1 MRSITLMRA
10 AKIGY
15 IAISAVMCAFGILLA
30 AQPDFSVSAI
40 GVICGV
46 VLIVF
51 GAVKL
56 TGFFSKDLYRLAFQC
71 DLAFGILLIALGTV
85 MLVRPENTINFI
97 CGVLGISILADGL
110 FKIQIAVESKRF
122 GIDAWWLILM
132 LAVAAG
138 VLGLLLL
145 LRPAEGAHILSVLLG
160 ITMLADGILNMGTV
174 SAAVK
179 IIRNQQPDTAETD
192 CYYRQRKD

>member
-1 MRSITLMRA
+1 MRSVALMRA

-15 IAISAVMCAFGILLA
+15 IVISAVMCVFGILLA

-51 GAVKL
+51 GAAKL
-56 TGFFSKDLYRLAFQC
+56 TGFFSKDLYRLAFQY
-71 DLAFGILLIALGTV
+71 DLAFGILVIILGTV
-85 MLVRPENTINFI
+85 MLARPENTMNFI
-97 CGVLGISILADGL
+97 CGMLGISILADGL
-110 FKIQIAVESKRF
+110 FKIQIAVESKKF
-122 GIDAWWLILM
+122 GIEAWWLILM
-132 LAVAAG
+132 LAVVAG
-138 VLGLLLL
+138 ALGLLLL
-145 LRPAEGAHILSVLLG
+145 LRPAEGAHILAVLLG

-174 SAAVK
+174 IAAVK
-179 IIRNQQPDTAETD
+179 IIRHQQPDTTETD

>member
-56 TGFFSKDLYRLAFQC
+56 TGFFSKDLYRLAFQY

-145 LRPAEGAHILSVLLG
+145 LRPAEGAHIL
-160 ITMLADGILNMGTV
+160 
-174 SAAVK
+174 
-179 IIRNQQPDTAETD
+179 
-192 CYYRQRKD
+192 